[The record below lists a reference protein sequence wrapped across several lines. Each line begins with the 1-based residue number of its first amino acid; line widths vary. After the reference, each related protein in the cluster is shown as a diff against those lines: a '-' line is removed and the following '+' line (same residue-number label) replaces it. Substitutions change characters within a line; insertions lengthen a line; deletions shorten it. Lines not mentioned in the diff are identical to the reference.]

1 MKKPVNL
8 LIPGRWLC
16 CAIGLM
22 WLCGM
27 LCHYFGAEAAVPW
40 LTRLV
45 WVRPG
50 GPDPDDPEGTA
61 RPPEPGDFAAE
72 PPASLAEFLAGMGAK
87 AREDSTP
94 GYDEPDY
101 SADRREGGH
110 Y

>member
-40 LTRLV
+40 LLWAGAILSAVLLCMLLV
-45 WVRPG
+45 QLVR
-50 GPDPDDPEGTA
+50 EH
-61 RPPEPGDFAAE
+61 
-72 PPASLAEFLAGMGAK
+72 
-87 AREDSTP
+87 
-94 GYDEPDY
+94 
-101 SADRREGGH
+101 RREKTKRSAH
-110 Y
+110 S

>member
-40 LTRLV
+40 LLWAGV
-45 WVRPG
+45 ILS
-50 GPDPDDPEGTA
+50 
-61 RPPEPGDFAAE
+61 AA
-72 PPASLAEFLAGMGAK
+72 LLGMLIAQLL
-87 AREDSTP
+87 RERKHEHTEHS
-94 GYDEPDY
+94 
-101 SADRREGGH
+101 SKQ
-110 Y
+110 